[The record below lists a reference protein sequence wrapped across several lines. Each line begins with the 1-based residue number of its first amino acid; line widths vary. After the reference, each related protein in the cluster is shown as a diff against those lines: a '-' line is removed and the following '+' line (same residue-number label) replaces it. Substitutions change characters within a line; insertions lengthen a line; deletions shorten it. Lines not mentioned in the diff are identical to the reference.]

1 MLIHVFLSVII
12 LIGDNMGIL
21 EIFFILVV
29 FICSIGIIGLV
40 YYNKFGEL
48 IIYINEGEQ
57 NIDESLRRKFDLLN
71 RLINVI
77 NGNVENVN
85 DKFEDFIKLRGKKL
99 TNFDMDRKLVACS
112 TIFYEIGEI
121 HKELKNIKN
130 YNKMLKE
137 LEENEEKLIAA
148 KSYYNNIINNYNR
161 LVRLFPSNIIA
172 ILNHYKEK
180 PFFDGKNM
188 YDEVYNDF
196 QV

>member
-1 MLIHVFLSVII
+1 MQ
-12 LIGDNMGIL
+12 IL
-21 EIFFILVV
+21 EIFFIVVV
-29 FICSIGIIGLV
+29 FTCVIGIIGLI

-57 NIDESLRRKFDLLN
+57 NIDEALRKKFDLLN

-85 DKFEDFIKLRGKKL
+85 DKFDDFIKLRGKKL

-112 TIFYEIGEI
+112 VIFYEIGEA

-130 YNKMLKE
+130 YTKMLKE
-137 LEENEEKLIAA
+137 LEENEERLIAA
-148 KSYYNNIINNYNR
+148 KSYYNNNITTYNK
-161 LVRLFPSNIIA
+161 LVRLFPSNLIA
-172 ILNHYKEK
+172 IFNKYQEK